1 MRSSLT
7 AHYASLI
14 KGEPHQWLREN
25 QYEVLRH
32 GPSRP
37 IHRATNGICSVPNEL
52 LSWRQAKELVLQ
64 QNDNRQPT
72 LANRQSPATY
82 CRSSNAIISFHGQ
95 NDTFPRVGLPGRA
108 IVECHLARETQT
120 LWCVTS
126 DQVAT
131 GSAQHGEICGFDES
145 DKIRR
150 QKNRRR
156 DPCRATSVKETS
168 VGPTA
173 DAFPLFRGRTD
184 STAAAA
190 RLFST
195 IPDID
200 TWVYIRCPSQ
210 ISALEPPEGTH
221 DIFNGHQTSLT
232 SRVRLDKGVYYGK
245 GSHCVSEVLPTV

>member
-1 MRSSLT
+1 M
-7 AHYASLI
+7 
-14 KGEPHQWLREN
+14 
-25 QYEVLRH
+25 
-32 GPSRP
+32 
-37 IHRATNGICSVPNEL
+37 
-52 LSWRQAKELVLQ
+52 
-64 QNDNRQPT
+64 T

-82 CRSSNAIISFHGQ
+82 CRSSNAIVSFHAQ

-108 IVECHLARETQT
+108 FVECHLARETQT

-126 DQVAT
+126 DRVAT

-150 QKNRRR
+150 QRIRQR

-168 VGPTA
+168 VGLTA
-173 DAFPLFRGRTD
+173 DASPLFRGRTD

-190 RLFST
+190 RPFSA

-200 TWVYIRCPSQ
+200 TWVYIRCPSP

-221 DIFNGHQTSLT
+221 DIFYGHQTSLIREHTT
-232 SRVRLDKGVYYGK
+232 SIRLQSTLAAMFHDTASARRPSFK
-245 GSHCVSEVLPTV
+245 P